1 MMVSTNCIKLTG
13 AQIGNVPFPHFSASS
28 VLTDRLETRLYTW
41 LQQYDQWS
49 LTEMDFYTQFE
60 FSLFDVTIPDE
71 LAPLL
76 SKGTIWTISTF
87 FQENFNTG
95 PIDLVGATVHK
106 LSDGHRIGIHND
118 YIGPEETHRLIIQL
132 NPHWEDSKGGFL
144 LLFGS
149 EDSQDVSKVVK
160 PINNTA
166 FGFSISTQS
175 YHAVSTV
182 RDFSRYTLVYTLKE
196 QC

>member
-1 MMVSTNCIKLTG
+1 MIASANAINLTG

-28 VLTDRLETRLYTW
+28 VLTDSLETRLYTW

-60 FSLFDVTIPDE
+60 FSLFNVTLPAE

-76 SKGTIWTISTF
+76 SEGTIRAISTF
-87 FQENFNTG
+87 FQNNFDVG
-95 PIDLVGATVHK
+95 PVDLVGATVHK
-106 LSDGHRIGIHND
+106 LTDGQRIGIHND

-132 NPHWEDSKGGFL
+132 NPYWEDSKGGFL

-149 EDSQDVSKVVK
+149 DDSLDVSKIVR

-166 FGFSISTQS
+166 FAFAISPQS

-196 QC
+196 QS